1 MMVSTE
7 LILRLHRLRRVGLIT
22 AALAGVACIIGYV
35 IVRDRFYPA
44 YLTAYIYFLAIAL
57 GCLALSLVHGMTGG
71 GWGRTIRRVIEAG
84 YETLPLM
91 AALFVP
97 IWMGASRIYP
107 WADPEEVGRHPAL
120 ARKAGYLNLTGFHLR
135 AIVYFSLWVVVIWML
150 NRSSPNDERS
160 PDSPRSR
167 RLQRDSG
174 LGFVIYGVTCTLAAV
189 DWVMSLEPEWYSTM
203 YGLIQMAGQGVS
215 GLSFALIVVIA
226 WRTFEPWSQLV
237 SPERLN
243 DLGNLLLTAVMF
255 WAYCSYFQYLV
266 IWSGNLPE
274 ENIWYVHRS
283 HGGWQLLAPVLM
295 VLHFAVPFLLL
306 LSRRLKR
313 QATDLAR
320 IAGLLLAM
328 RYVDLYWQVV
338 PDFRDSAIS
347 PRGLAPHWLDLAAFA
362 AVGGVWLAVFAWRLS
377 VRVPLALFDPQLH
390 EVAGG

>member
-1 MMVSTE
+1 MTASGE
-7 LILRLHRLRRVGLIT
+7 LIVRLHRLQRVGLIT
-22 AALAGVACIIGYV
+22 AAVAGVACAIGYLT
-35 IVRDRFYPA
+35 VRQRFYQA
-44 YLTAYIYFLAIAL
+44 YLTAYVYFLALGL

-91 AALFVP
+91 AILFVP
-97 IWMGASRIYP
+97 IWLGAPQIYP
-107 WADPEEVGRHPAL
+107 WADPKEVASHPVL
-120 ARKAGYLNLTGFHLR
+120 ARKAAYLNVTSFHVR
-135 AIVYFSLWVVVIWML
+135 AIVYFALWALITWML

-160 PDSPRSR
+160 LDSPRSR

-215 GLSFALIVVIA
+215 GLSFALIIVVA
-226 WRTFEPWSQLV
+226 LRSFEPWSQLV
-237 SPERLN
+237 TPERLN
-243 DLGNLLLTAVMF
+243 DLGNLLLAAVMF

-283 HGGWQLLAPVLM
+283 QGGWQLLAPVLM
-295 VLHFAVPFLLL
+295 ALHFAVPFLLL

-313 QATDLAR
+313 QATDLSR
-320 IAGLLLAM
+320 IAALLLVM
-328 RYVDLYWQVV
+328 RFVDLYWQVV
-338 PDFRDSAIS
+338 PGFRDSPIS
-347 PRGLAPHWLDLAAFA
+347 SRGLAPHWLDLAAFA
-362 AVGGVWLAVFAWRLS
+362 AVGGAWLAAFAWRLS
-377 VRVPLALFDPQLH
+377 ARARLPLYEPERH

>member
-1 MMVSTE
+1 
-7 LILRLHRLRRVGLIT
+7 LIVRLHRLRRVGLIV
-22 AALAGVACIIGYV
+22 AGVAGVACAIGYLV
-35 IVRDRFYPA
+35 VRQRFYPA
-44 YLTAYIYFLAIAL
+44 YLTAYVYFLAIAL

-91 AALFVP
+91 AILFVP
-97 IWMGASRIYP
+97 IWMGAAQIYL
-107 WADPEEVGRHPAL
+107 WADPEEVASHPVL
-120 ARKAGYLNLTGFHLR
+120 ARKAGYLNVTGFHLR
-135 AIVYFSLWVVVIWML
+135 AILYFALWTLVTWML
-150 NRSSPNDERS
+150 NRSSPNAERS
-160 PDSPRSR
+160 LDSPRSR

-174 LGFVIYGVTCTLAAV
+174 LGFITYGVTCTLAAV

-215 GLSFALIVVIA
+215 GLSLALIVIVA
-226 WRTFEPWSQLV
+226 LRSFEPWSQLV
-237 SPERLN
+237 TPERLN
-243 DLGNLLLTAVMF
+243 DLGNLLLAAVMF

-283 HGGWQLLAPVLM
+283 HGGWQLFAPVLM
-295 VLHFAVPFLLL
+295 GLHFAVPFLLL

-313 QATDLAR
+313 QPTDLAR

-328 RYVDLYWQVV
+328 RYVDLYWQIV
-338 PDFRDSAIS
+338 PAFQNSSIS
-347 PRGLAPHWLDLAAFA
+347 SRGLAPHWLDLAAFA
-362 AVGGVWLAVFAWRLS
+362 AVGGFWLAAFAWRLS
-377 VRVPLALFDPQLH
+377 IRAQLPLYDLELH